1 MTAVVVHHAAQGPTD
16 APVLVLA
23 GSLGSTHRMWDPVVP
38 ALAEHLRVVTYD
50 ARGHGLSPAPTGPY
64 AIDDL
69 ADDLVLLLDTL
80 GVARAHLGGLSLGGM
95 TAMRLAART
104 PGRVGSLTVLCT
116 SARLGPAQGWLDRA
130 ATVRAGGA
138 APVAPAIVERWLT
151 PAAAQQDPA
160 LVAALV
166 AMVSSSSAHGYAA
179 CCEAIAEMDLRPDLA
194 SITAPTL
201 AIAGG
206 QDPATPPEHLRL
218 IAEGIEGAR
227 LEVLSPAAHL
237 AVHEQPAA
245 VARLVLDH
253 VAAHPV

>member
-1 MTAVVVHHAAQGPTD
+1 MTAVVVHHVTHGPPD
-16 APVLVLA
+16 APVLVLG

-50 ARGHGLSPAPTGPY
+50 ARGHGQSPAPTGPY

-80 GVARAHLGGLSLGGM
+80 GVERAHLCGLSMGGM
-95 TAMRLAART
+95 TAMRLAARD
-104 PGRVGSLTVLCT
+104 PRRVGSMTLLCT
-116 SARLGPAQGWLDRA
+116 SAQLGPAQGWLDRA
-130 ATVRAGGA
+130 AAVRAGGVA
-138 APVAPAIVERWLT
+138 SVAPTIVERWLT

-160 LVAALV
+160 LVTALV
-166 AMVSSSSAHGYAA
+166 AMISSSSDHGYAA
-179 CCEAIAEMDLRPDLA
+179 CCEAIAAMDLRPDLA

-201 AIAGG
+201 AIAGE

-218 IAEGIEGAR
+218 IADGIDGAR
-227 LEVLSPAAHL
+227 LEVLSPAAHI
-237 AVHEQPAA
+237 AVLEQPAA
-245 VARLVLDH
+245 IAGLVLDH